1 MTPARKRETRGKA
14 SSPESALGAD
24 ILTGER
30 QACVEAG
37 STPKHHS
44 QSGCGRVAGEGPLG
58 WRGGGRGV
66 AVAISA
72 EARRD
77 ERG

>member
-44 QSGCGRVAGEGPLG
+44 QSGCWRVAGEGPLG
-58 WRGGGRGV
+58 WAGWV